1 MTHLPLAFSV
11 HHFISSV
18 GADAG
23 FAAIIGLAILVLL
36 YFAQARETSTLR
48 DRADEA
54 EQRAAQ
60 LEARLSQVANAARA
74 QAQQAGPRP
83 VPSPIARPLANP
95 APARTATGG
104 APAVLGA
111 AAAAAA
117 TAAAAAPGAAL
128 AIPSAPAGVGAPPLT
143 DATHLIPLPAVA
155 ASGPSAPAAP
165 AQPAPSPSAPEPV
178 AADGPAPA
186 TAAGVAA
193 TATAV
198 AEPPAGLESAGGG
211 NGASGDTS
219 SHPLF
224 DEPEE
229 EPLPRVQL
237 RPGGAQ
243 PRPLPPLRQP
253 PSRGSSRFGRGLAA
267 LLTVLGVA
275 AVIAVLLIVTSSGGK
290 SNPSGNATTSNAPSA
305 RHKTKAKAFNKGA
318 VTVTVLNGTA
328 TAGLAAH
335 ILSELGNAGFRQGSA
350 TNAASATVTTTSV
363 SYLPGQK
370 AAAQQ
375 VAKSLKLP
383 TSSVSPITSST
394 QSIACP
400 QTSCNVDVVVTIGQD
415 LVGH

>member
-23 FAAIIGLAILVLL
+23 FACIIGLAILVLL

-83 VPSPIARPLANP
+83 APSPIARPLANP
-95 APARTATGG
+95 TAARTASAG
-104 APAVLGA
+104 APAAVGAPAAGA
-111 AAAAAA
+111 AAAGSAPAVA
-117 TAAAAAPGAAL
+117 PAAAA
-128 AIPSAPAGVGAPPLT
+128 PSAPAGVGAPALT

-155 ASGPSAPAAP
+155 ASAPSAPVAP
-165 AQPAPSPSAPEPV
+165 AQPPPSPSVPDPV

-186 TAAGVAA
+186 TAAGAA
-193 TATAV
+193 ATAV
-198 AEPPAGLESAGGG
+198 AEAPAELETTGGG
-211 NGASGDTS
+211 NGVRGDTA

-253 PSRGSSRFGRGLAA
+253 PPRGSSRARRGLVA
-267 LLTVLGVA
+267 LITVLAAA
-275 AVIAVLLIVTSSGGK
+275 AVIAVLLIATSGGGK
-290 SNPSGNATTSNAPSA
+290 SNPSGNTTTSNAPSS
-305 RHKTKAKAFNKGA
+305 RHKTKAAKTFNKGA

-335 ILSELGNAGFRQGSA
+335 ILTQLGNAGFKQGSA
-350 TNAASATVTTTSV
+350 TNALNATVTTTSV
-363 SYLPGQK
+363 AYLPGQK
-370 AAAQQ
+370 AAAQH